1 MRTSRVRIPT
11 PEAVVTSQ
19 TEHHQRTELAPD
31 LGPGP
36 GLDRRSVLK
45 GACAVCVGV
54 AGVAVLAACGGN
66 LQDNSDGAGDGG
78 AGAGGASA
86 PGGGKVYQ
94 ASDIP
99 VGGGK
104 VFGNDDIVVTQPTA
118 GVFKAFSATCTHQ
131 GFIVGNVQGGTINC
145 FHHGSKYNDATGAV
159 EAGPAPSPL
168 PAKTVAVSGASITV
182 T

>member
-1 MRTSRVRIPT
+1 MRTSTVRT
-11 PEAVVTSQ
+11 ATQEDFVSSQ
-19 TEHHQRTELAPD
+19 TELNPLIDEPGSLA
-31 LGPGP
+31 GP
-36 GLDRRSVLK
+36 DRRSVLR
-45 GACAVCVGV
+45 GACAVCVGAV
-54 AGVAVLAACGGN
+54 GAGVLAACGGN
-66 LQDNSDGAGDGG
+66 SLQDNSDGGGNAAAGNSGS
-78 AGAGGASA
+78 SA

-104 VFGNDDIVVTQPTA
+104 VFGADDIVVTQPTA

-131 GFIVGNVQGGTINC
+131 GFTVGNVQGGTINC

-159 EAGPAPSPL
+159 VAGPAPSPL
-168 PAKTVAVSGASITV
+168 PAKTVAVSGATITV

>member
-1 MRTSRVRIPT
+1 MRTSTVRT
-11 PEAVVTSQ
+11 VTQEAFVSSQ
-19 TEHHQRTELAPD
+19 TELDPTASE
-31 LGPGP
+31 PGSLSR
-36 GLDRRSVLK
+36 LDRRAVLK
-45 GACAVCVGV
+45 GACAVCVGAV
-54 AGVAVLAACGGN
+54 GAGVLAACGGN
-66 LQDNSDGAGDGG
+66 TLVDNSDGGGNAAAGDGG
-78 AGAGGASA
+78 SSA
-86 PGGGKVYQ
+86 AGGGKAYQ

-104 VFGNDDIVVTQPTA
+104 VFGADDIVVTQPTA

-159 EAGPAPSPL
+159 VAGPAPAPL
-168 PAKTVAVSGASITV
+168 PAKTVAVSGGTITV